1 MLHLAPDSMEC
12 SAYDILGVAA
22 AQIGSG
28 SGACTSPRRRRHP
41 STATV
46 RWPESLHYMSDYRIY
61 HSVSL
66 GTQDKAQGEGVE
78 LTLGREGGRSWA
90 GMAAELAIE
99 GPAADNSEGPMASGE
114 SEDLELLGT
123 LDYTTEQLSLAGLE
137 KEIEA
142 CGDSEVLRAI
152 LEQGPRRR
160 RRKPPA
166 LLLPPPSP
174 SRLSLPCLCAI

>member
-1 MLHLAPDSMEC
+1 
-12 SAYDILGVAA
+12 
-22 AQIGSG
+22 
-28 SGACTSPRRRRHP
+28 
-41 STATV
+41 
-46 RWPESLHYMSDYRIY
+46 
-61 HSVSL
+61 
-66 GTQDKAQGEGVE
+66 
-78 LTLGREGGRSWA
+78 
-90 GMAAELAIE
+90 MASELAIE
-99 GPAADNSEGPMASGE
+99 GSSEGLGVAAGE
-114 SEDLELLGT
+114 SEELELLGT

-174 SRLSLPCLCAI
+174 SRLSLPCLCAS